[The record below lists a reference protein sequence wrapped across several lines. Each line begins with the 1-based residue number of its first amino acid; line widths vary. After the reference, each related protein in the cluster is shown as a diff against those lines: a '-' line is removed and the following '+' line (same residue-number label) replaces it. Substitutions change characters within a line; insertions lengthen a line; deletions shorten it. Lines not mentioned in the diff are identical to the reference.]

1 MFSLISRIAALLALC
16 VVVLG
21 AYVRIHDAGLGCPD
35 WPGCY
40 GQLVG
45 VPDSTHEIAA
55 AEAAYPGSPV
65 EVGKAW
71 KEMAHRYL
79 AGVLGLIILGLT
91 VSAFLRQM
99 PARRLL
105 ATTCAVVVAQATL
118 GMLTVTELLRPGI
131 VTLHLIGGMTTL
143 ALLTAV
149 AAMSLPAGADSPLR
163 NRPELRPFVL
173 LALLLLGTQIIF
185 GGWVSTNYAGLACT
199 DLPTCNGAWWPA
211 MDGEGFDPTRELHMD
226 SAGRPIGGAALVAI
240 HWLHR
245 LGAIAATLGIG
256 FLAYQLWRAGL
267 GAWAAWLLLLLL
279 TQLTLGVANVLL
291 HLPVVLA
298 AAHNAGAALL
308 LVTLVWQLAVL
319 WRPPER
325 TLFR

>member
-1 MFSLISRIAALLALC
+1 MFSLISRSAMLLALC

-21 AYVRIHDAGLGCPD
+21 AYVRIQDAGLGCPD

-45 VPDSTHEIAA
+45 VPDSVHEIAA
-55 AEAAYPGSPV
+55 AETAFPGASV

-79 AGVLGLIILGLT
+79 AGVLGLLILGLT
-91 VSAFLRQM
+91 VAAFLRQL

-105 ATTCAVVVAQATL
+105 ATTCLVVVAQATL

-131 VTLHLIGGMTTL
+131 VTLHLIGGMATL
-143 ALLTAV
+143 SLLTAV
-149 AAMSLPAGADSPLR
+149 AALSLPSGVSSPLR
-163 NRPELRPFVL
+163 QQPELRPFVL
-173 LALLLLGTQIIF
+173 LALCLLGTQIVL

-199 DLPTCNGAWWPA
+199 DLPTCNGAWWPG
-211 MDGEGFDPTRELHMD
+211 MDSEGFDPTRELHMD
-226 SAGRPIGGAALVAI
+226 SAGQPIGGAALVAI

-245 LGAIAATLGIG
+245 LGALAATLGVLL
-256 FLAYQLWRAGL
+256 LAYRLWRAGL
-267 GAWAAWLLLLLL
+267 GGWSAWLTLLLSV
-279 TQLTLGVANVLL
+279 QLSLGVANVLL
-291 HLPVVLA
+291 HLPVALA

-308 LVTLVWQLAVL
+308 LGTLVWQLAML
-319 WRPPER
+319 WRPAER

>member
-1 MFSLISRIAALLALC
+1 MFSLISRVAALLALC

-45 VPDSTHEIAA
+45 VPEASHEIAA
-55 AEAAYPGSPV
+55 AEEAFPHAPV
-65 EVGKAW
+65 ETGKAW

-79 AGVLGLIILGLT
+79 AGVLGLVIVGLAIT
-91 VSAFLRQM
+91 AWR
-99 PARRLL
+99 RRLAPRKLL
-105 ATTCAVVVAQATL
+105 ALTCVVVVAQATL

-143 ALLTAV
+143 ALLTAS
-149 AAMSLPAGADSPLR
+149 ASLASPPATHWGLQRSPDV
-163 NRPELRPFVL
+163 RPFVL
-173 LALLLLGTQIIF
+173 LALGLLTVQIVL
-185 GGWVSTNYAGLACT
+185 GGWVSTNYAGLACV
-199 DLPTCNGAWWPA
+199 DLPTCGGAWWPA

-226 SAGRPIGGAALVAI
+226 AAGQPIGNAALVAI
-240 HWLHR
+240 HWAHR
-245 LGAIAATLGIG
+245 LGAIGATLGIA
-256 FLAYQLWRAGL
+256 LLTWRLVRAEQR
-267 GAWAAWLLLLLL
+267 AWAAWLALLLLG
-279 TQLTLGVANVLL
+279 QLALGVANVLL

-308 LVTLVWQLAVL
+308 LMTLAWLLTGLAKPRDRVV
-319 WRPPER
+319 
-325 TLFR
+325 FR

>member
-1 MFSLISRIAALLALC
+1 MFSLTSRAAALLALC

-45 VPDSTHEIAA
+45 VPEASHEIAA

-65 EVGKAW
+65 ETGKAW

-79 AGVLGLIILGLT
+79 AGALGLVILGLA
-91 VSAFLRQM
+91 VVALLQQR

-105 ATTCAVVVAQATL
+105 ATTCVVVLAQATL

-143 ALLTAV
+143 ALLTA
-149 AAMSLPAGADSPLR
+149 AAAVSMPAGANWRLSQ
-163 NRPELRPFVL
+163 RPELRPFVL
-173 LALLLLGTQIIF
+173 AALVLLTVQIVL

-199 DLPTCNGAWWPA
+199 DLPTCHGAWWPA
-211 MDGEGFDPTRELHMD
+211 MDATGFDLTRELHMD
-226 SAGRPIGGAALVAI
+226 GDGQPIGGTALVAI
-240 HWLHR
+240 HWAHR
-245 LGAIAATLGIG
+245 LGAVAATLGVLL
-256 FLAYQLWRAGL
+256 LAQRLLRAGL
-267 GAWAAWLLLLLL
+267 GAWAAWLCFLLLA
-279 TQLTLGVANVLL
+279 QLSLGIANVLL

-308 LVTLVWQLAVL
+308 LMTLVWLLAAGQPA
-319 WRPPER
+319 RER
-325 TLFR
+325 RVFL

>member
-1 MFSLISRIAALLALC
+1 MFSLISRVALLLALC

-45 VPDSTHEIAA
+45 VPEASHEIAA
-55 AEAAYPGSPV
+55 AEAAFPGSPV
-65 EVGKAW
+65 ETGKAW

-79 AGVLGLIILGLT
+79 AGTLGLIILGLA
-91 VSAFLRQM
+91 VVALLRQL

-105 ATTCAVVVAQATL
+105 VVTCVVVAAQATL

-143 ALLTAV
+143 ALLTAG
-149 AAMSLPAGADSPLR
+149 AALSTPPDAHWHLR
-163 NRPELRPFVL
+163 QQSAVRPFVV
-173 LALLLLGTQIIF
+173 LALLLLIVQIVL
-185 GGWVSTNYAGLACT
+185 GGWVSTNYAGLACA

-211 MDGEGFDPTRELHMD
+211 MDGEGFDPTRALHMD
-226 SAGRPIGGAALVAI
+226 SAGQPIGGAALVAI
-240 HWLHR
+240 HWAHR
-245 LGAIAATLGIG
+245 LGAIAAAAGVLL
-256 FLAYQLWRAGL
+256 LAHRLLRAGL
-267 GAWAAWLLLLLL
+267 GGWAAWLLLLVVG
-279 TQLTLGVANVLL
+279 QVSLGVANVLL

-308 LVTLVWQLAVL
+308 LVTLVWLLTAG
-319 WRPPER
+319 WRPRER
-325 TLFR
+325 TVFL

>member
-1 MFSLISRIAALLALC
+1 MFSLISRVAALLALC

-45 VPDSTHEIAA
+45 VPEATHEIAA
-55 AEAAYPGSPV
+55 AEEAFPHAPV

-79 AGVLGLIILGLT
+79 AGVLGLVIVGL
-91 VSAFLRQM
+91 AFT
-99 PARRLL
+99 AWRRWLAPRKLL
-105 ATTCAVVVAQATL
+105 ALTCVVVVAQATL

-143 ALLTAV
+143 ALLTAS
-149 AAMSLPAGADSPLR
+149 ASLASPPSAHWALQR
-163 NRPELRPFVL
+163 SPDLRPFVL
-173 LALLLLGTQIIF
+173 LALGLLTVQIVL
-185 GGWVSTNYAGLACT
+185 GGWVSTNYAGLACV
-199 DLPTCNGAWWPA
+199 DLPTCGGAWWPA
-211 MDGEGFDPTRELHMD
+211 MDGEGFDPTRALHMD
-226 SAGRPIGGAALVAI
+226 AAGQPIGNAALVAI
-240 HWLHR
+240 HWAHR
-245 LGAIAATLGIG
+245 LGAVGATLGVALLI
-256 FLAYQLWRAGL
+256 WRLVRAEQRGWARWL
-267 GAWAAWLLLLLL
+267 GLLLLG
-279 TQLTLGVANVLL
+279 QLALGVANVLL

-308 LVTLVWQLAVL
+308 LMTLAWLLAGLATPRDRVV
-319 WRPPER
+319 
-325 TLFR
+325 FR